1 MLKRIKDKSNLSES
15 PTKHTRSARED
26 KDSTEA
32 SNLERWKYEMT
43 PSQISEVDVFL
54 NKQL

>member
-1 MLKRIKDKSNLSES
+1 MKRIKDKSNLMES
-15 PTKHTRSARED
+15 PTKHTRRTRED

-32 SNLERWKYEMT
+32 SSLERWKYET
-43 PSQISEVDVFL
+43 FEFDVFL